1 MDKPEEEKIAF
12 DDISFDDMLDGGVET
27 EAPVEVPEVEE
38 KPKDEAPASDE
49 LDNDAADKV
58 DEEETVE
65 KEEVMKV
72 LDKEDDEE
80 QDEDVTQ
87 DTDEESIVGQ
97 ILTKLGYDVEE
108 EYDDTTDGLLKLTQ
122 DVGTKMAEDQLDQ
135 LFAKFPLVKNHL
147 EYVLNGGQSQDFMQA
162 YDPQLDYNKIDI
174 AEEDVRSQKAILSDY
189 FTSKGHDADFI
200 NELLED
206 YEDTGK
212 LYQKSQAAKNS
223 LAQVQGQQ
231 RQQLIAQQKQQRE
244 QSQQEQQQFWNGVY
258 ETIES
263 SSEFAGITVPK
274 REKSKFFD
282 YISKPVNKDGM
293 TQRDLDHGSA
303 DVEVKLAMDYLMYKG
318 FNLKNIINTKAKTK
332 ATKSL
337 RERVSKNEASVKS
350 ARKASRR
357 ASGAVD
363 LDSLDL
369 NF

>member
-1 MDKPEEEKIAF
+1 MNKPEEEKIAL
-12 DDISFDDMLDGGVET
+12 DDISFDDMLDGGVAT

-38 KPKDEAPASDE
+38 KPKDEEPVSDE
-49 LDNDAADKV
+49 LDNDAADKADV
-58 DEEETVE
+58 EETVE
-65 KEEVMKV
+65 KEDVMKV
-72 LDKEDDEE
+72 LDKDEDEE
-80 QDEDVTQ
+80 QEEDVAE
-87 DTDEESIVGQ
+87 DTDEDSIVGQ
-97 ILTKLGYDVEE
+97 ILTKLGYDAEE
-108 EYDDTTDGLLKLTQ
+108 AYDDTTDGLLKLTQ
-122 DVGTKMAEDQLDQ
+122 DVGAKMAEDQLDQ
-135 LFAKFPLVKNHL
+135 LFEKYPLVRNHL

-162 YDPQLDYNKIDI
+162 YDPQLDYNNIEI
-174 AEEDVRSQKAILSDY
+174 AEDDVRSQKAILSDY
-189 FTSKGHDADFI
+189 FTSKGHDASFI

-212 LYQKSQAAKNS
+212 LYQKSEAAKQS
-223 LAQVQGQQ
+223 LAQAQGQQ
-231 RQQLIAQQKQQRE
+231 RQQLIAQQKEQRE
-244 QSQQEQQQFWNGVY
+244 QAAKAQQEFWNGVY

-293 TQRDLDHGSA
+293 TQRDLDHSQA

-337 RERVSKNEASVKS
+337 RERISKNEETVKS

-357 ASGAVD
+357 PSGSVD
-363 LDSLDL
+363 LDNLDL